1 MPQSSGS
8 SLCQLCVFHLS
19 AKNRHF
25 AAEIVRTR
33 LFYYTAKSPFFQI
46 TASRFLLK
54 PPEKGRFSQTI
65 NRKKPLTRVIFQNK
79 TPGSV
84 CIALY
89 GQIQE
94 NTRIRV
100 RLPKIR
106 TFHFSHFK
114 SIRFS
119 PLCTRQF
126 LPFFTAY
133 PSAHLAHKKHPACI
147 SQAGDLYL
155 FLFFQRRIAPL
166 SGRFQGEGAKRLGTR
181 TTALAVPQSRSCDT
195 L

>member
-65 NRKKPLTRVIFQNK
+65 NRKNPLTRVIFQNK

-89 GQIQE
+89 GQIPE

-100 RLPKIR
+100 HLPKIR
-106 TFHFSHFK
+106 TFHFHTSKVFV
-114 SIRFS
+114 FS

-126 LPFFTAY
+126 LPFFTA
-133 PSAHLAHKKHPACI
+133 HPQPILHAKTSSLHFASRMFLCV
-147 SQAGDLYL
+147 SL
-155 FLFFQRRIAPL
+155 FQQRIAPL